1 LPKAQVKH
9 VLTSKHRD
17 ANFAALM
24 RDSALKVLSLDSQQ
38 LQMDSTLSACLAK
51 IVALNEQSIGQ
62 LEAIAN
68 GQ

>member
-1 LPKAQVKH
+1 

-24 RDSALKVLSLDSQQ
+24 RDSALKVLSLDTQQ
-38 LQMDSTLSACLAK
+38 LPMDSTLSACLAK
-51 IVALNEQSIGQ
+51 IVALNEQTIGQ